1 MATDANKAKL
11 DAAIINDGKINN
23 GTVSTR
29 KMRGKGVKQ
38 ILPTQATVTNGVALT
53 VPVTG
58 TYINKATPTVVNGV
72 VTAIV
77 LG

>member
-11 DAAIINDGKINN
+11 DAAILADSKVNK

-38 ILPTQATVTNGVALT
+38 ILPTQATVSNGVALT

-58 TYINKATPTVVNGV
+58 TYVTKATPTVVNGV

-77 LG
+77 LS